1 MPRRGRRGYPTA
13 ILLGLDPRAAYLWT
27 IYSES
32 VKLYKIIKMSFDDE
46 KSLYK
51 FNEEIVETIKV
62 LLHEGFTGI
71 IVTSEERKP
80 YFKRFLDHISKRHL
94 WLENRYT
101 VKVLT
106 GKATTVG
113 EVKLLIKTNQLQ
125 DTVANVTE
133 ETSVKL
139 LEQLEKALD
148 KGNILYTINELNYAI
163 NSNRKLGIIM
173 LTEEFNKRNQTNR
186 RFQSAVQI
194 SKNIGATVV
203 VLKTTD
209 PASPRIKQL
218 GGFAC
223 VINN

>member
-13 ILLGLDPRAAYLWT
+13 ILIGLDLRAAYFWT

-32 VKLYKIIKMSFDDE
+32 VKFYKIFQRSFDDE
-46 KSLYK
+46 KSLYR
-51 FNEEIVETIKV
+51 FHEEIVETIRAI
-62 LLHEGFTGI
+62 LHEGFTGI

-80 YFKRFLDHISKRHL
+80 YSKRFLDHISKRHR
-94 WLENRYT
+94 WLENRVT

-106 GKATTVG
+106 GKATTAG
-113 EVKLLIKTNQLQ
+113 EVTLLIKANQLQ
-125 DTVANVTE
+125 ETVANATE

-148 KGNILYTINELNYAI
+148 EGNILYTIDELNYAI
-163 NSNRKLGIIM
+163 NSNRKPVIIM
-173 LTEEFNKRNQTNR
+173 LTEEFNRRNQTSR
-186 RFQSAVQI
+186 RFQSAIQV

-203 VLKTTD
+203 VLKTTN
-209 PASPRIKQL
+209 PVSPRLKQL

-223 VINN
+223 VITH